1 MLPARAIALRATAH
15 RPGLIQNHH
24 RLYTSLTPLPGQVRR
39 YTPHQHQQQL
49 THQPGQIP
57 DNITI
62 SWTHEHILLQHQ
74 DHQKSTLPP
83 RRLHAATLRDECS
96 CPTCRDESSGNKTF
110 ASVEIPPEIRI
121 VGVRAREDGLGI
133 QFANDVVRFE
143 GRHETVVP
151 WERVE
156 RVVFSAA
163 SYWPVSESAS
173 SSSSSSSSFSS
184 SASSSVS
191 ASHSASSSA
200 SPFASSTSA
209 AAPAPA
215 PTPASPR
222 GRRPN
227 SLFHRKQA
235 LLARTGVQYWD
246 ASTLST
252 QIRKIDYHAFMASS
266 PSSSSSSSSSSYSPA
281 FWDVLI
287 TLLRLGIVYLTHVP
301 RHESSLPNIINH
313 LANLRETFYGR
324 TFDVRAKPHAEN
336 VAYTSGY
343 LGLHQDLCYLAP
355 PPMIQVLH
363 CMDNSCEGGE
373 SLFSDGERVGRLLW
387 PFVRRGRGGSNKM
400 GVLAEHAVPY
410 QYDKHG
416 YYYRAERSVLRRE
429 ADGSFG
435 GVYWS
440 PPFQGRYEQQ
450 EYGGEEVDL
459 KRWIPAARV
468 FEGLVNDPGAVFRYK
483 MQEGECVLFDN
494 LRVLHGRNAFDAA
507 HRGGSRWLRGG
518 YIAAE
523 DFLSRA
529 AYIPGERADE
539 HRGEGDLWTPE
550 GAEEE
555 LRGGDWWSDVVRRV
569 REVDEAGEV

>member
-1 MLPARAIALRATAH
+1 MLSPARAIALRATV
-15 RPGLIQNHH
+15 RG
-24 RLYTSLTPLPGQVRR
+24 SLLGSSLLAPLPGQVRR
-39 YTPHQHQQQL
+39 YTPHRQKQQQQQV
-49 THQPGQIP
+49 THQPGQTP

-62 SWTHEHILLQHQ
+62 SWTHQHILLQHRDRQ
-74 DHQKSTLPP
+74 NSTLPP
-83 RRLHAATLRDECS
+83 RRLHAATLRDECG

-121 VGVRAREDGLGI
+121 AGVRATEEGLRI

-143 GRHETVVP
+143 GRAHETVVP

-156 RVVFSAA
+156 RVV
-163 SYWPVSESAS
+163 SAS
-173 SSSSSSSSFSS
+173 SYCSASPSASVSS
-184 SASSSVS
+184 SASASV
-191 ASHSASSSA
+191 AA
-200 SPFASSTSA
+200 SPH
-209 AAPAPA
+209 
-215 PTPASPR
+215 

-246 ASTLST
+246 ASTLSS
-252 QIRKIDYHAFMASS
+252 QIRKIDYHAFMA
-266 PSSSSSSSSSSYSPA
+266 PSSSSSSYPPA

-301 RHESSLPNIINH
+301 RHESSLTNIINRI
-313 LANLRETFYGR
+313 ANLRETFYGR
-324 TFDVRAKPHAEN
+324 TFDVRAKPRAEN

-387 PFVRRGRGGSNKM
+387 PFVRGGRKSRM

-450 EYGGEEVDL
+450 EYGGEEEEVDL

-468 FEGLVNDPGAVFRYK
+468 FEGLINDPGAVYQYK

-539 HRGEGDLWTPE
+539 HRGKGDLWTPE

-555 LRGGDWWSDVVRRV
+555 LRVGDWWPDVVRRV
-569 REVDEAGEV
+569 REVDEADEAVEV

>member
-1 MLPARAIALRATAH
+1 MLSPARAIALRATARH
-15 RPGLIQNHH
+15 SGIIPHG
-24 RLYTSLTPLPGQVRR
+24 SLLGSSLLAPLPGQVRR
-39 YTPHQHQQQL
+39 YTPHQQHQQQQL
-49 THQPGQIP
+49 THQPGQTP

-62 SWTHEHILLQHQ
+62 SWTHQHILLQHRDRQ
-74 DHQKSTLPP
+74 NSTLPP
-83 RRLHAATLRDECS
+83 RRLHAATLRDECG

-121 VGVRAREDGLGI
+121 AGVRATEEGLRI

-143 GRHETVVP
+143 DQAHETLVP

-156 RVVFSAA
+156 RVV
-163 SYWPVSESAS
+163 SAS
-173 SSSSSSSSFSS
+173 SSTSVSSSST
-184 SASSSVS
+184 
-191 ASHSASSSA
+191 
-200 SPFASSTSA
+200 FASV

-215 PTPASPR
+215 SSR

-246 ASTLST
+246 ASTLAT
-252 QIRKIDYHAFMASS
+252 QIRKIDYHAFMAA
-266 PSSSSSSSSSSYSPA
+266 SSSSSSGISSSYSPA

-301 RHESSLPNIINH
+301 RHESSLTNIINRI
-313 LANLRETFYGR
+313 ANLRETFYGR
-324 TFDVRAKPHAEN
+324 TFDVRAKPRAEN

-387 PFVRRGRGGSNKM
+387 PFVRGGWKSRM

-450 EYGGEEVDL
+450 EYGGEEEEEVDL

-468 FEGLVNDPGAVFRYK
+468 FEGLINDPGAVYQYK

-539 HRGEGDLWTPE
+539 HRGEGGLWTPE

-555 LRGGDWWSDVVRRV
+555 LRGGDWWPDVVRRV
-569 REVDEAGEV
+569 REVDEAVEV

>member
-1 MLPARAIALRATAH
+1 MLSPAAALALRATVR
-15 RPGLIQNHH
+15 RPGLIHH
-24 RLYTSLTPLPGQVRR
+24 RYTSLAPLPGQVRR
-39 YTPHQHQQQL
+39 RSYTPHRQQHQQQQL
-49 THQPGQIP
+49 THQPGQTP

-62 SWTHEHILLQHQ
+62 SWTHEHILLQHRDRQ
-74 DHQKSTLPP
+74 NSTLLP
-83 RRLHAATLRDECS
+83 RRLHAATLRDECG
-96 CPTCRDESSGNKTF
+96 CPICRDESSGNKTF

-121 VGVRAREDGLGI
+121 VGVRATQDGLGI

-143 GRHETVVP
+143 GRAHETVVP

-156 RVVFSAA
+156 RVV
-163 SYWPVSESAS
+163 SAS
-173 SSSSSSSSFSS
+173 SYCPASV
-184 SASSSVS
+184 SSSVS
-191 ASHSASSSA
+191 ASASQSASASA
-200 SPFASSTSA
+200 SPA
-209 AAPAPA
+209 
-215 PTPASPR
+215 
-222 GRRPN
+222 RRHPN

-235 LLARTGVQYWD
+235 LLARTGVHYWD

-266 PSSSSSSSSSSYSPA
+266 SSPSSSSSSSPSSYSPA

-301 RHESSLPNIINH
+301 RHESSLTNIISRI
-313 LANLRETFYGR
+313 ANLRETCYGR

-387 PFVRRGRGGSNKM
+387 PFVRGGSGSSDKM

-410 QYDKHG
+410 QYDQHG

-440 PPFQGRYEQQ
+440 PPFQGRYEQ
-450 EYGGEEVDL
+450 EDVDL
-459 KRWIPAARV
+459 RAWIPAARV
-468 FEGLVNDPGAVFRYK
+468 FDGLINDPAAVYRYK

-529 AYIPGERADE
+529 TYIPAERADE
-539 HRGEGDLWTPE
+539 HRGERHLWTPE
-550 GAEEE
+550 RAEEE

-569 REVDEAGEV
+569 REVDEAVEV

>member
-1 MLPARAIALRATAH
+1 MQPERQALSGYNKAILPVLSISSSRMLALSFVPSSVVSSLAKKAMLSLALRATARRSGIIPH
-15 RPGLIQNHH
+15 GSLPGS
-24 RLYTSLTPLPGQVRR
+24 SLLAPLPDQVRR
-39 YTPHQHQQQL
+39 FTPHQQHQHQQHQQQQL
-49 THQPGQIP
+49 THQPGQTP

-62 SWTHEHILLQHQ
+62 SWTHQHILLQHRDRQ
-74 DHQKSTLPP
+74 NSTLPP
-83 RRLHAATLRDECS
+83 RRLHAATLRDECG

-121 VGVRAREDGLGI
+121 AGVRATEEGLRI

-143 GRHETVVP
+143 DRAHETLVP

-156 RVVFSAA
+156 RVV
-163 SYWPVSESAS
+163 SAS
-173 SSSSSSSSFSS
+173 SSTSVSSSST
-184 SASSSVS
+184 
-191 ASHSASSSA
+191 
-200 SPFASSTSA
+200 FASV

-215 PTPASPR
+215 SSR

-246 ASTLST
+246 ASTLAT
-252 QIRKIDYHAFMASS
+252 QIRKIDYHAFMA
-266 PSSSSSSSSSSYSPA
+266 PSSSSSSSSSGISSSYSPA

-301 RHESSLPNIINH
+301 RHESSLTNIINRI
-313 LANLRETFYGR
+313 ANLRETFYGR
-324 TFDVRAKPHAEN
+324 TFDVRAKPRAEN

-387 PFVRRGRGGSNKM
+387 PFVRGGWKSRM

-440 PPFQGRYEQQ
+440 PPFQGR
-450 EYGGEEVDL
+450 
-459 KRWIPAARV
+459 
-468 FEGLVNDPGAVFRYK
+468 
-483 MQEGECVLFDN
+483 
-494 LRVLHGRNAFDAA
+494 
-507 HRGGSRWLRGG
+507 
-518 YIAAE
+518 
-523 DFLSRA
+523 
-529 AYIPGERADE
+529 
-539 HRGEGDLWTPE
+539 
-550 GAEEE
+550 
-555 LRGGDWWSDVVRRV
+555 
-569 REVDEAGEV
+569 